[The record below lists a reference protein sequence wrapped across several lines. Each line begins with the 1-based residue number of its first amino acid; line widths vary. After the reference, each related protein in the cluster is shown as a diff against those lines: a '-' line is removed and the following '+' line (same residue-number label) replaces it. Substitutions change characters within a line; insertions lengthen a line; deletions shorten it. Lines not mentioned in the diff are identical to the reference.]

1 MIAPI
6 VVLLAEAMTLVWF
19 LAYLTLA
26 CAFAREGAAVPRPPL
41 DPVARALIRS
51 VQLAF
56 GVGLTLIVAL
66 SALRLL

>member
-26 CAFAREGAAVPRPPL
+26 
-41 DPVARALIRS
+41 RALRAKAPQCPARRS
-51 VQLAF
+51 IPSPV
-56 GVGLTLIVAL
+56 
-66 SALRLL
+66 R